1 MRGSVLGL
9 IGLALAV
16 TATPIAAQTPT
27 VTLDDAI
34 NMALRVNPAMVR
46 ARGQVSNASASKRT
60 AFGNW
65 LPSLSTNS
73 SYSTRPGQTIT
84 DPATGLQYTPTSNSY
99 SAGLGASVTLFSG
112 FSRLAQNRSASANYR
127 SAEAA
132 EIAQEF
138 NVILQTKQ
146 AFFNALAANDL
157 VRVSERS
164 LQRAEEQLRVSKDK
178 LAAGSAIRSDTLR
191 GRVEVGN
198 ARLQLLNA
206 EANRATLEANLAQLI
221 GASSPVRPV
230 ADSVLLAPLA
240 ADTAQLRMEAVAQAP
255 AVIQADAAVDAAAA
269 SVSVARAQYF
279 PTLSASYNRSWSGQQ
294 LDDLRNSW
302 SAGLSLRWT
311 LFNGFSREG
320 SITSATVGRDN
331 ARAEA
336 EDARRQINAD
346 LTQYFAS
353 LSAAQLSVDIAEA
366 NLMAAEEELR
376 VQQERYR
383 LGMATIIDVLASQ
396 ISMEQAEVDIVRTRL
411 DYRVAKAQIE
421 SLIGR
426 AL

>member
-9 IGLALAV
+9 IGLVLAV
-16 TATPIAAQTPT
+16 TATPIASQTPT

-46 ARGQVSNASASKRT
+46 ARGQVSNAAASKRT
-60 AFGNW
+60 AFGSW
-65 LPSLSTNS
+65 LPSLSTS
-73 SYSTRPGQTIT
+73 SNYSTRPGQTIT
-84 DPATGLQYTPTSNSY
+84 DPATGLQYTPTSSSY
-99 SAGLGASVTLFSG
+99 SAGLSTSITLFNG

-206 EANRATLEANLAQLI
+206 EANRATYEANLAQLI
-221 GASSPVRPV
+221 GAPSPVRPV
-230 ADSVLLAPLA
+230 ADSILLAPLA
-240 ADTAQLRMEAVAQAP
+240 VDTAQLRMEAVSQAP
-255 AVIQADAAVDAAAA
+255 AVIQADAAVDAAGA
-269 SVSVARAQYF
+269 SVAVARAQYF
-279 PTLSASYNRSWSGQQ
+279 PRLNASYSRSWSGQQ
-294 LDDLRNSW
+294 VDALRSSW
-302 SAGLSLRWT
+302 SAGLSLSWN

-320 SITSATVGRDN
+320 SVTSATVSRDN

-346 LTQYFAS
+346 LTQYLAS
-353 LSAAQLSVDIAEA
+353 LNAAQLSVDIAVA
-366 NLMAAEEELR
+366 NLAAAEEELR